1 MATLRLVNGEVMGA
15 PKRAEFESVMADMGE
30 IVETKAFTINAPD
43 NAPDKMLAA
52 QDTAD
57 NPEDLDGETPAEA
70 PGTEEF
76 HGLI

>member
-1 MATLRLVNGEVMGA
+1 MVGA

>member
-1 MATLRLVNGEVMGA
+1 
-15 PKRAEFESVMADMGE
+15 MADMGE
-30 IVETKAFTINAPD
+30 IVETKALTINTPD
-43 NAPDKMLAA
+43 NAPDEMLAA

-76 HGLI
+76 DGLN